1 MFDIVVFIQDQVIFY
16 FWTFLQESPEIKYNL
31 VLNEHNNVK
40 HNAQFLI
47 NIFDSRSKIVTKL
60 PSIDY
65 ATSTNNL
72 FHLLPQDQCPACAFI
87 NAQ

>member
-1 MFDIVVFIQDQVIFY
+1 MERVLWLSKLKVAAN
-16 FWTFLQESPEIKYNL
+16 FLQESPEIRFNL
-31 VLNEHNNVK
+31 VMNEHNNVK
-40 HNAQFLI
+40 HTAQFLI